1 VSQGP
6 PGSSW
11 KPRSATEA
19 RNANSTRGRH
29 FRTLTGGRAFAYA
42 LVLGAVAALVAGAWF
57 QSLVLAAAGP
67 VVVAALVLVA
77 VFASADKRAERDF
90 FVDYAARRD
99 FAYVGDAVLDPLTPL
114 LGAGDRRCC
123 RHWME
128 GRPAGGMRCG
138 LGHFTYEVVERDGK
152 GHTTRRDTRHFTIC
166 VTDLEAGIAMF
177 PGVFLCLR
185 RGIFGGLDGKDW
197 LSHRNRHEVELESA
211 ALCERYELWVDDAQD
226 ELLLRELFAPS
237 LQVLL
242 AEHPLAPCFEYRA
255 GTLVV
260 YVERRIDDQ
269 GNLDWLRDATS
280 RISAA
285 FATEIRERKWRDL
298 TATHSA

>member
-11 KPRSATEA
+11 KPHSATEA

-29 FRTLTGGRAFAYA
+29 FRAVTGGRTFAYA
-42 LVLGAVAALVAGAWF
+42 LVLGAVAALVAGALF
-57 QSLVLAAAGP
+57 QSLMLATAGP
-67 VVVAALVLVA
+67 LVVAGLALVA

-114 LGAGDRRCC
+114 LGAGDRRRC

-128 GRPAGGMRCG
+128 GQLAGGLPCG
-138 LGHFTYEVVERDGK
+138 LGQYTYEVVERDAK
-152 GHTTRRDTRHFTIC
+152 GNTTRRDTRHFTVC
-166 VTDLEAGIAMF
+166 VTDLEAGISMF

-185 RGIFGGLDGKDW
+185 RGIFGGLDGEDW

-226 ELLLRELFAPS
+226 DLLLRELFAPS
-237 LQVLL
+237 LQVML

-260 YVERRIDDQ
+260 YVERRLEDE
-269 GNLDWLRDATS
+269 GNLDWLRDAAAGIAS
-280 RISAA
+280 RFAGEVVEAA
-285 FATEIRERKWRDL
+285 
-298 TATHSA
+298 